1 MGTSGNMAFVAD
13 GKTKAGYVHF
23 NSYPSGLGADI
34 LGWLREVYEWSEVTL
49 SMVNARS
56 SVKKLV
62 VVDDDSKPTPEQIEA
77 LKQYANTNVSSRQ
90 LDEWY
95 VLLRETQGD
104 PAATLEAGYMYG
116 DTKIEPYRLGYFGEY
131 TYVVDFDKRTFTA
144 SGYGHLLGHWSFDE
158 LPTRADFIAQTEP
171 EDEDK

>member
-1 MGTSGNMAFVAD
+1 MGTSGLMAFVVD
-13 GKTKAGYVHF
+13 GETKAGYVHF
-23 NSYPSGLGADI
+23 DSYPSGLGADV
-34 LGWLREVYEWSEVTL
+34 LEWLHEALNEQTGKAL
-49 SMVNARS
+49 TQARN
-56 SVKKLV
+56 LV
-62 VVDDDSKPTPEQIEA
+62 VVNDETTPTPEQIEA
-77 LKQYANTNVSSRQ
+77 LKWYANTHVSSKQ

-144 SGYGHLLGHWSFDE
+144 SGYGHVLGHWSFDE
-158 LPTRADFIAQTEP
+158 LPTRADFIAKTEP
-171 EDEDK
+171 EDED